1 MVAVQEKDLNRI
13 GFVATLGL
21 FALLAFIFWL
31 KGHDFNKSRT
41 FTFYFENVNGLEEGS
56 ALRWHG
62 LKIGLVKSIEPV
74 HQDIDLEPLPSK
86 EIAEIGNIH
95 LQEGKRLLTSS
106 SIQDLVFAREKINQ
120 AQLEIG
126 LARLATDQH
135 HIRKGKHIAVEAIV
149 TTDDV
154 PISLV
159 NQVTIVPS
167 GLIGE
172 QYVDLTS
179 IKIEDQFLDKFN
191 YDEPHFISLEPIR
204 LDSLIRVN
212 LESSEAI
219 KNLANR
225 VNAVFGEEDADN
237 IKNLIKASNSFVNDP
252 QLRKGI
258 KESTENI
265 RKITEDFSIWTLLFG
280 SKKKEHRYINQ

>member
-1 MVAVQEKDLNRI
+1 V
-13 GFVATLGL
+13 
-21 FALLAFIFWL
+21 
-31 KGHDFNKSRT
+31 
-41 FTFYFENVNGLEEGS
+41 
-56 ALRWHG
+56 
-62 LKIGLVKSIEPV
+62 
-74 HQDIDLEPLPSK
+74 
-86 EIAEIGNIH
+86 
-95 LQEGKRLLTSS
+95 
-106 SIQDLVFAREKINQ
+106 
-120 AQLEIG
+120 
-126 LARLATDQH
+126 
-135 HIRKGKHIAVEAIV
+135 AIV

-179 IKIEDQFLDKFN
+179 IKIEEQFLDKFN

-252 QLRKGI
+252 QLRRGI
-258 KESTENI
+258 KESAENI
-265 RKITEDFSIWTLLFG
+265 RKITEDFSFWNLLFG
-280 SKKKEHRYINQ
+280 IKKKAPSYINQ

>member
-31 KGHDFNKSRT
+31 KGHDFNKARV

-62 LKIGLVKSIEPV
+62 LKIGIVKSINPV
-74 HQDIDLEPLPSK
+74 MQDLDLEPFPAR

-95 LQEGKRLLTSS
+95 LEEGKRMLSSS

-126 LARLATDQH
+126 LARLAANQH
-135 HIRKGKHIAVEAIV
+135 RIRKGKHISIQAIV
-149 TTDDV
+149 TTKDV
-154 PISLV
+154 PISPI

-172 QYVDLTS
+172 QYIDLTS
-179 IKIEDQFLDKFN
+179 IKIEEQYIDKFDF
-191 YDEPHFISLEPIR
+191 DEPRFISLEPIR

-225 VNAVFGEEDADN
+225 VNAVFGEEDAEN
-237 IKNLIKASNSFVNDP
+237 IKNLIKASNAFVNDP
-252 QLRKGI
+252 QLKKDI
-258 KESTENI
+258 KQSSENI
-265 RKITEDFSIWTLLFG
+265 RKLTENFSIWKLLFG
-280 SKKKEHRYINQ
+280 NKK

>member
-1 MVAVQEKDLNRI
+1 MVAVKEQDLHRI

-31 KGHDFNKSRT
+31 KGHNFRKDKV

-62 LKIGLVKSIEPV
+62 LKIGLVKSIKPVLENIEKEPF
-74 HQDIDLEPLPSK
+74 PS
-86 EIAEIGNIH
+86 ETINQIGNKH
-95 LQEGKRLLTSS
+95 LEEGKRLLQRSN
-106 SIQDLVFAREKINQ
+106 IDDLVIAREKINQ
-120 AQLEIG
+120 AQLE
-126 LARLATDQH
+126 LALAKSASKQH
-135 HIRKGKHIAVEAIV
+135 KIRKGRHVAIEAIV
-149 TTDDV
+149 TTKKV
-154 PISLV
+154 PIGKL

-172 QYVDLTS
+172 QYVDLTT
-179 IKIEDQFLDKFN
+179 IKIDREFQNKFN
-191 YDEPHFISLEPIR
+191 YPEPRFISLEPIR

-225 VNAVFGEEDADN
+225 VNAVFTQEDVEN
-237 IKNLIKASNSFVNDP
+237 IKNLIEEPNGIVGDE
-252 QLRKGI
+252 QLQEDF
-258 KESTENI
+258 KESVSNI
-265 RKITEDFSIWTLLFG
+265 KHISEDFSLWSLLKG
-280 SKKKEHRYINQ
+280 SKK

>member
-1 MVAVQEKDLNRI
+1 VVAVQEKDLNRI

-31 KGHDFNKSRT
+31 KGHDFNKARV

-62 LKIGLVKSIEPV
+62 LKIGIVKSINPV
-74 HQDIDLEPLPSK
+74 MQDLDLEPFPAR

-95 LQEGKRLLTSS
+95 LEEGKRMLSSS

-126 LARLATDQH
+126 LARLAANQH
-135 HIRKGKHIAVEAIV
+135 RIRKGKHIAIQAIV
-149 TTDDV
+149 TTKDV
-154 PISLV
+154 PISPI

-179 IKIEDQFLDKFN
+179 IKLEEQYIDKFDF
-191 YDEPHFISLEPIR
+191 DEPRFISLEPIR

-225 VNAVFGEEDADN
+225 VNAVFGEEDAEN
-237 IKNLIKASNSFVNDP
+237 IKNLIKASNAFVNDP
-252 QLRKGI
+252 QLKKDI
-258 KESTENI
+258 KQSSENI
-265 RKITEDFSIWTLLFG
+265 RKLTENFSIWKLLFG
-280 SKKKEHRYINQ
+280 NKK

>member
-13 GFVATLGL
+13 GFVATLGF

-31 KGHDFNKSRT
+31 KGHDFNKAQS

-56 ALRWHG
+56 ALRWQG
-62 LKIGLVKSIEPV
+62 LKVGIVKSIRPV
-74 HQDIDLEPLPSK
+74 FKDIDLEPLPAK
-86 EIAEIGNIH
+86 EIAEIGDIH
-95 LQEGKRLLTSS
+95 LQEGKALLSS
-106 SIQDLVFAREKINQ
+106 HSIQDLVFAREKVNQ

-126 LARLATDQH
+126 LARLAANQH
-135 HIRKGKHIAVEAIV
+135 RIRRGKHIAVEAIV
-149 TTDDV
+149 TTKDV
-154 PISLV
+154 PIGLI

-172 QYVDLTS
+172 QYVDITS
-179 IKIEDQFLDKFN
+179 IKIEKRLIDRFDF
-191 YDEPHFISLEPIR
+191 DEPRFVSLEPIR

-225 VNAVFGEEDADN
+225 VNAIFGEEDADN
-237 IKNLIKASNSFVNDP
+237 IKNLIKSSNSFVNDP
-252 QLRKGI
+252 QLRRDI
-258 KESTENI
+258 KQSSENI
-265 RKITEDFSIWTLLFG
+265 RKITEDFSIWKFIFPF
-280 SKKKEHRYINQ
+280 KKHKR

>member
-1 MVAVQEKDLNRI
+1 VVAVQEKDLNRI

-31 KGHDFNKSRT
+31 KGHDFNKARV

-62 LKIGLVKSIEPV
+62 LKIGIVKSINPV
-74 HQDIDLEPLPSK
+74 MQDLDLEPFPAR

-95 LQEGKRLLTSS
+95 LEEGKRMLSSS

-126 LARLATDQH
+126 LARLAANQH
-135 HIRKGKHIAVEAIV
+135 RIRKGKHISIQAIV
-149 TTDDV
+149 TTKDV
-154 PISLV
+154 PISPI

-172 QYVDLTS
+172 QYIDLTS
-179 IKIEDQFLDKFN
+179 IKIEEQYIDKFDF
-191 YDEPHFISLEPIR
+191 DEPRFISLEPIR

-225 VNAVFGEEDADN
+225 VNAVFGEEDAEN
-237 IKNLIKASNSFVNDP
+237 IKNLIKASNAFVNDP
-252 QLRKGI
+252 QLKKDI
-258 KESTENI
+258 KQSSENI
-265 RKITEDFSIWTLLFG
+265 RKLTENFSIWKLLFG
-280 SKKKEHRYINQ
+280 NKK

>member
-31 KGHDFNKSRT
+31 KGHDFNKARV

-62 LKIGLVKSIEPV
+62 LKIGIVKSISPV
-74 HQDIDLEPLPSK
+74 LQDLDLEPFPAK
-86 EIAEIGNIH
+86 EIAEIGNLH
-95 LQEGKRLLTSS
+95 LEEGKRMLSSS

-126 LARLATDQH
+126 LARLAANQH
-135 HIRKGKHIAVEAIV
+135 RIRKGKHIAIQAIV
-149 TTDDV
+149 TTKDV
-154 PISLV
+154 PISPI

-179 IKIEDQFLDKFN
+179 IKIEEQYIDKFDF
-191 YDEPHFISLEPIR
+191 DEPRFVSLEPIR

-225 VNAVFGEEDADN
+225 VNAVFGEEDAEN
-237 IKNLIKASNSFVNDP
+237 IKNLIKASNAFVNDP
-252 QLRKGI
+252 QLK
-258 KESTENI
+258 KDLKQSTENI
-265 RKITEDFSIWTLLFG
+265 RKLTENFSIWKLLFG
-280 SKKKEHRYINQ
+280 NKK

>member
-31 KGHDFNKSRT
+31 KGHDFNKARV

-62 LKIGLVKSIEPV
+62 LKIGIVKSINPV
-74 HQDIDLEPLPSK
+74 MQDLDLEPFPAR

-95 LQEGKRLLTSS
+95 LEEGKRMLSSS

-126 LARLATDQH
+126 LARLAANQH
-135 HIRKGKHIAVEAIV
+135 RIRKGKHIAIQAIV
-149 TTDDV
+149 TTKDV
-154 PISLV
+154 PISPI

-172 QYVDLTS
+172 QYIDLTS
-179 IKIEDQFLDKFN
+179 IKIEEQYIDKFDF
-191 YDEPHFISLEPIR
+191 DEPRFISLEPIR

-225 VNAVFGEEDADN
+225 VNAVFGEEDAEN
-237 IKNLIKASNSFVNDP
+237 IKNLIKASNAFVNDP
-252 QLRKGI
+252 QLKKDI
-258 KESTENI
+258 KQSSENI
-265 RKITEDFSIWTLLFG
+265 RKLTENFSIWKLLFG
-280 SKKKEHRYINQ
+280 NKK

>member
-1 MVAVQEKDLNRI
+1 MVAVQEKDLKRI
-13 GFVATLGL
+13 GFVAALGF
-21 FALLAFIFWL
+21 FALLVFIFWL
-31 KGHDFNKSRT
+31 KGHDFNKARA

-62 LKIGLVKSIEPV
+62 LKIGIVKAIEPV
-74 HQDIDLEPLPSK
+74 LEDLELEPLPTE

-95 LQEGKRLLTSS
+95 LQEGKKLLTSH

-126 LARLATDQH
+126 LARLAINQH
-135 HIRKGKHIAVEAIV
+135 HIKKGKHIAVDVIV
-149 TTDDV
+149 TTKKV
-154 PISLV
+154 PISPI

-172 QYVDLTS
+172 QYVDITS
-179 IKIEDQFLDKFN
+179 IKVEKQFIDKFN
-191 YDEPHFISLEPIR
+191 FDEPRFISLEPIR

-225 VNAVFGEEDADN
+225 VNAIFTEDDAEN
-237 IKNLIKASNSFVNDP
+237 IKTLIKTSNSFIADP
-252 QLRKGI
+252 QLKRDI
-258 KESTENI
+258 KQSTENI
-265 RKITEDFSIWTLLFG
+265 RKLTEDFSIWKLLFPKHKDKR
-280 SKKKEHRYINQ
+280 S

>member
-31 KGHDFNKSRT
+31 KGHDFNKARV

-62 LKIGLVKSIEPV
+62 LKIGIVKSINPV
-74 HQDIDLEPLPSK
+74 MQDLDLEPFPAR

-95 LQEGKRLLTSS
+95 LEEGKRMLSSS

-126 LARLATDQH
+126 LARLAANQH
-135 HIRKGKHIAVEAIV
+135 RIRKGKHIAIQAIV
-149 TTDDV
+149 TTKDV
-154 PISLV
+154 PISPI

-179 IKIEDQFLDKFN
+179 IKIEEQYIDKFDF
-191 YDEPHFISLEPIR
+191 DEPRFISLEPIR

-225 VNAVFGEEDADN
+225 VNAGFGEEDAEN
-237 IKNLIKASNSFVNDP
+237 IKNLIKASNAFVNDP
-252 QLRKGI
+252 QLKKDI
-258 KESTENI
+258 KQSSENI
-265 RKITEDFSIWTLLFG
+265 RKLTENFSIWKLLFG
-280 SKKKEHRYINQ
+280 NKK

>member
-1 MVAVQEKDLNRI
+1 MVAVKEKDLNRI

-31 KGHDFNKSRT
+31 KGHNFRKDKV

-62 LKIGLVKSIEPV
+62 LKIGLVKSINPV
-74 HQDIDLEPLPSK
+74 RKNIELDEYPAQTIADL
-86 EIAEIGNIH
+86 GNKH
-95 LQEGKRLLTSS
+95 LEEGKALLKKPN
-106 SIQDLVFAREKINQ
+106 INDLVFAREKINQ
-120 AQLEIG
+120 AQLE
-126 LARLATDQH
+126 LALAKLATKQH
-135 HIRKGKHIAVEAIV
+135 KIKKGKHIKIEAIV
-149 TTDDV
+149 TTKDV
-154 PISLV
+154 PIGKI

-172 QYVDLTS
+172 QYVDLSS
-179 IKIEDQFLDKFN
+179 IKIDKEFSDKFN
-191 YDEPHFISLEPIR
+191 YPEPRFISLEPIR

-225 VNAVFGEEDADN
+225 VNAIFTQKDAEN
-237 IKNLIKASNSFVNDP
+237 IKEIIKGANEILSDDQLVNNLRESVVN
-252 QLRKGI
+252 I
-258 KESTENI
+258 KE
-265 RKITEDFSIWTLLFG
+265 ITNDFSIWKFIFS
-280 SKKKEHRYINQ
+280 SKKDRD